1 MRRGELITNLATL
14 SPEEGLRVNYR
25 RNSRENTS
33 QDINIL
39 VRVIQTQ
46 KKTEPKPVWLETRT
60 GKSNKT
66 SVSQNYG

>member
-25 RNSRENTS
+25 RNSRESTS

-46 KKTEPKPVWLETRT
+46 KKKHH
-60 GKSNKT
+60 
-66 SVSQNYG
+66 QNLCG